1 VKFYA
6 PWCRTCAGIKPTFDR
21 VASKSSET
29 YGDRVQFF
37 EVNFKESREL
47 CASQRIVLLP
57 TIHFYLKGFGRVN
70 RFVLTPSNA
79 GPLLRRQLERFLGAE
94 AQMEMLLDLQRGGR
108 DALVRY
114 ADLVKAL
121 KALKEAP
128 ALLTSDD
135 LPKED
140 SRAFLAVTS
149 DERRLQELEQLFDWL
164 DKDSSKSLD
173 AAELAAAT
181 AVARPG
187 TETTDEQRET
197 WQALLDRIAEMADG
211 EGGGGGASLDFAGF
225 VRIMV
230 ASELSTYA
238 SPEELLPAFQSLDL
252 DAGGTITVDELM
264 GVVDTMCRVMP
275 DPGSS
280 LDDICAQP
288 ELLSSTFEAF
298 DLDKSGGID
307 YEEFVMMVSGRG
319 PDSPY

>member
-57 TIHFYLKGFGRVN
+57 TIHFYLKGWAPRGQQSHSAKDSAPRALLLPRTRMAFVRLPRRAFAPRSTWPCARVAAPHSFGRVN

-121 KALKEAP
+121 KVRGHP
-128 ALLTSDD
+128 
-135 LPKED
+135 P
-140 SRAFLAVTS
+140 RARCT
-149 DERRLQELEQLFDWL
+149 
-164 DKDSSKSLD
+164 
-173 AAELAAAT
+173 
-181 AVARPG
+181 
-187 TETTDEQRET
+187 
-197 WQALLDRIAEMADG
+197 
-211 EGGGGGASLDFAGF
+211 
-225 VRIMV
+225 
-230 ASELSTYA
+230 
-238 SPEELLPAFQSLDL
+238 
-252 DAGGTITVDELM
+252 
-264 GVVDTMCRVMP
+264 
-275 DPGSS
+275 
-280 LDDICAQP
+280 
-288 ELLSSTFEAF
+288 
-298 DLDKSGGID
+298 
-307 YEEFVMMVSGRG
+307 
-319 PDSPY
+319 